1 MSSLQLQIRLRVS
14 WKLCRKLCSRRRLW
28 LNLNLLIKL
37 NPLRL
42 LQLKIEFEDGL
53 INFKILFLKDLFSY
67 NFLFSNLS
75 YFIHTVDWK
84 KNYKKNMF
92 TTEEG
97 NLFISS
103 CLWFYQKFIKSIT
116 LDSGLTLW
124 LTLLIILF
132 KWLLK
137 FSIVSTLIPSNYSS
151 SLISISVSSILII
164 TLSFLFIRRWHLL
177 KVALVWLSENRLNNI
192 I

>member
-14 WKLCRKLCSRRRLW
+14 WKLCRNLCSRRRLW
-28 LNLNLLIKL
+28 LNLNLVIKL

-42 LQLKIEFEDGL
+42 LQLKVEFEDGL

-67 NFLFSNLS
+67 NFLFSN
-75 YFIHTVDWK
+75 HTVDWK
-84 KNYKKNMF
+84 NNYKKNMF

-124 LTLLIILF
+124 LALLIILF

-137 FSIVSTLIPSNYSS
+137 FSIVSTLIPSNYSY
-151 SLISISVSSILII
+151 SLISIFVSSILII